1 MTTTGATASTSTS
14 GSPSTI
20 TAASRYSSCAG
31 TLAALRLHTA
41 DEHLPAALDQATAE
55 GLSVTAALERLP
67 ARFTSPSRQAA
78 AMVVADGATQ
88 ATSSE

>member
-1 MTTTGATASTSTS
+1 MTAD
-14 GSPSTI
+14 
-20 TAASRYSSCAG
+20 SRYQQLRG
-31 TLAALRLHTA
+31 NMAALRLHTT

-67 ARFTSPSRQAA
+67 AGSTSPSRQAA
-78 AMVVADGATQ
+78 AMVVTDGATQ